1 MAMLNPLP
9 AILVANQQW
18 SMLFSGIDKPPAP
31 RYAVTLCNDG
41 RSIMATT
48 LYETDI
54 YAWSQQ
60 PVNLLRAEDFAE
72 VDWHNSIEAPDEEKP
87 CKKFKP
93 KVSITLH

>member
-1 MAMLNPLP
+1 
-9 AILVANQQW
+9 
-18 SMLFSGIDKPPAP
+18 
-31 RYAVTLCNDG
+31 
-41 RSIMATT
+41 MATT